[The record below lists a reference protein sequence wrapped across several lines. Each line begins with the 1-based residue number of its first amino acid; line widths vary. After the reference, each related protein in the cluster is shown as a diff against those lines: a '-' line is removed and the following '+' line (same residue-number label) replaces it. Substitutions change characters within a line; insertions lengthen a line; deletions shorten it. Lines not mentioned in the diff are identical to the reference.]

1 MDRWDLVRNT
11 FLQAFARFEEALTI
25 LEDTPRESTTYALVR
40 DALIQR
46 FEFAFETF
54 WKMVKVF
61 LEFQEGIVCASP
73 RRCFR
78 ELLATGYVTEEE
90 TRLLLRMVDLRNRT
104 VHTYD
109 EQVAEEVSAAL
120 PGIRELLRRIIP
132 RFEIKEDGV

>member
-1 MDRWDLVRNT
+1 MDRWHLVRNT
-11 FLQAFARFEEALTI
+11 FLQAFARFEEALAI
-25 LEDTPRESTTYALVR
+25 LEDTPPESTTYALVR

-61 LEFQEGIVCASP
+61 LELGEGIVCASP

-78 ELLATGYVTEEE
+78 ELLATGYATEEE
-90 TRLLLRMVDLRNRT
+90 TRLLLHMVDLRNRT

-109 EQVAEEVSAAL
+109 ERVAEEVAAAL
-120 PGIRELLRRIIP
+120 PGIRELLRRVAP
-132 RFEIKEDGV
+132 RLEIQEDEA